1 MVGEDSIY
9 CIATAEQTGGGYSFL
24 EVHVPAG
31 SGPPQHRHDSSDE
44 WFYILSG
51 TASLQ
56 AADLRAEVGPGDYI
70 HVPRGATHAFN
81 ATTDMR
87 LVAGYSP
94 GGEESHLFCGA
105 DDVADPVAPESQGQ
119 ERGDAE
125 ELESD
130 VTEEVRVA
138 RAADVEPVMV
148 GEDSIYCIATAE
160 QTGGGYS
167 FLEVHVPAGSGPP
180 QHRHD
185 SSDEFFY
192 ILSGTASLQAA
203 DLRAE
208 VGPGDYIHVPRD
220 TTHAFNA
227 TTDMRLVAGYS
238 PGGEES
244 HLFCGE

>member
-1 MVGEDSIY
+1 MAGNSH
-9 CIATAEQTGGGYSFL
+9 ATRHSHTGVSAVLLGVVL
-24 EVHVPAG
+24 TV
-31 SGPPQHRHDSSDE
+31 
-44 WFYILSG
+44 L
-51 TASLQ
+51 
-56 AADLRAEVGPGDYI
+56 
-70 HVPRGATHAFN
+70 
-81 ATTDMR
+81 
-87 LVAGYSP
+87 LVAA
-94 GGEESHLFCGA
+94 CRGA
-105 DDVADPVAPESQGQ
+105 DDASESQGQ

-125 ELESD
+125 ELDS
-130 VTEEVRVA
+130 EVRVA
-138 RAADVEPVMV
+138 RAADSEPVMI